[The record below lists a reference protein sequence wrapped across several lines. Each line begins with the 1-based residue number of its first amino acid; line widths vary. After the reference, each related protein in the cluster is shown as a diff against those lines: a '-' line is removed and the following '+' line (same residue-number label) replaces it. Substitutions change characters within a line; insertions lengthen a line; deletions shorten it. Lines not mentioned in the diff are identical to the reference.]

1 MSHQDGISE
10 TVKVEVKTESLDYV
24 IKKEIKTELQEVNG
38 KSHGF
43 ICPTCKAHFLYDE
56 YFIEHVR
63 EHREDISDKLE
74 DATEESDSEHVMTLG
89 DFHYTGSE
97 AEFVD
102 YSDQQQSIS
111 RGKLEDATEESDS
124 EHVMTLGDFHYTD
137 SEAEFA
143 DYSDQQQ
150 SISRD
155 KQEDATE
162 ESDSEFNMTL
172 ADYGAEFVD
181 YSYQQQ
187 SISRGERSVRGE
199 SESLSINPSNDTLS
213 IGKKR
218 KRKPCILTCTA
229 LLALQ
234 AELKTEYVTV
244 KPKQIITA
252 FLDEKGVKVC
262 KRVEKLASTA
272 ITEYRRKLRKVEK
285 SKGELSL
292 PPEDDPVF
300 NFSKHTTPNI
310 LLGPTKPYAELTR
323 QGRDIRIRN
332 FSKNITNQLVE
343 KYGNGDGKLFGS
355 EEDVFAVVFAEHLLR
370 TDIIL

>member
-143 DYSDQQQ
+143 DYSD
-150 SISRD
+150 
-155 KQEDATE
+155 
-162 ESDSEFNMTL
+162 
-172 ADYGAEFVD
+172 
-181 YSYQQQ
+181 QQQ